1 MESNYVSKN
10 KKHPLKRREVA
21 LFLLGTFAEDIQM
34 FRVRNPEYNLK
45 LVINESLVDGPA
57 KYEGSKL
64 RGYLRGRTL
73 WCAIQLVEIMPAIDY
88 DEIFN
93 EILKMAAE
101 VIIEEQRPA
110 LKLVA
115 TRALIKYS
123 RKVKPEALQIM
134 VGEIFEAILD
144 ELIGMLDTASMDTI
158 HLPIEAFTAYSR
170 LNEAIVGQMAPKIT
184 PKLLRFFKTLHQD
197 TSVTLE
203 LLNLF
208 KIWCNYDACRDILV
222 NTFVPYIMD
231 IIEMYYK
238 ATPNQDNKD

>member
-1 MESNYVSKN
+1 
-10 KKHPLKRREVA
+10 
-21 LFLLGTFAEDIQM
+21 
-34 FRVRNPEYNLK
+34 LK
-45 LVINESLVDGPA
+45 LVIQESLVDGPA

-64 RGYLRGRTL
+64 KGYLRGRTL
-73 WCAIQLVEIMPAIDY
+73 WCAIQLVEIMPPREY
-88 DEIFN
+88 DDIYN
-93 EILKMAAE
+93 EILKMGAE
-101 VIIEEQRPA
+101 VIIEETRPA

-123 RKVKPEALQIM
+123 RKVKPEALQIL

-144 ELIGMLDTASMDTI
+144 ELIGMLDTASIDTI

-170 LNEAIVGQMAPKIT
+170 LNEAIVAQMAPKIT

-238 ATPNQDNKD
+238 ATPN

>member
-1 MESNYVSKN
+1 
-10 KKHPLKRREVA
+10 
-21 LFLLGTFAEDIQM
+21 M
-34 FRVRNPEYNLK
+34 FRVRNPDYNLK
-45 LVINESLVDGPA
+45 LVIQEALVDGPA
-57 KYEGSKL
+57 KYEGSRLK
-64 RGYLRGRTL
+64 GYLRGRTL
-73 WCAIQLVEIMPAIDY
+73 WCAIQLVEIMPSREY
-88 DEIFN
+88 DDIQN
-93 EILKMAAE
+93 EVLKLGAE
-101 VIIEEQRPA
+101 VIIEEARPA

-123 RKVKPEALQIM
+123 RKVKPEALQIL

-170 LNEAIVGQMAPKIT
+170 LNEAIVAQMAPKIT

-208 KIWCNYDACRDILV
+208 KIWCNYDACR
-222 NTFVPYIMD
+222 
-231 IIEMYYK
+231 
-238 ATPNQDNKD
+238 